1 MIKSRGKY
9 LREKY
14 GQLSSQE
21 LHQRINL
28 RGAVHKEL
36 NRLKNSHAEV
46 RALNRA
52 LLARPDAD
60 IEEFMI
66 FVISARKINKK
77 MPIGTPMPRCPHCE
91 YITKGTHFIPEVL
104 KHNHGR

>member
-1 MIKSRGKY
+1 MEEGYIKSLGS
-9 LREKY
+9 
-14 GQLSSQE
+14 G
-21 LHQRINL
+21 
-28 RGAVHKEL
+28 
-36 NRLKNSHAEV
+36 SHAEV